1 MGLKEIGLKIEKAIY
16 IVSRGIRVFSIS
28 ALFIMM
34 LFGTVGVIGRYI
46 FNKPVKGD
54 IELHELMM
62 VVIIFTAMAYA
73 TTMKQH
79 VFVELLVAKLKGR
92 ALAVA
97 NSIALFFSLIIL
109 SLIVWRMALVGWR
122 ELLSPTG
129 KYTVLLGVPVAPF
142 ILLAD
147 AGLFLMTLV
156 FLCQFIR
163 QLTALFAFRTTGE
176 LSVSGVK
183 VK

>member
-1 MGLKEIGLKIEKAIY
+1 
-16 IVSRGIRVFSIS
+16 
-28 ALFIMM
+28 
-34 LFGTVGVIGRYI
+34 
-46 FNKPVKGD
+46 
-54 IELHELMM
+54 
-62 VVIIFTAMAYA
+62 
-73 TTMKQH
+73 MKQH